1 MRFALSQ
8 IKLAMSRGNNR
19 VIPYVGV
26 ASVVK
31 SVRQG
36 LKNTQQAKK

>member
-26 ASVVK
+26 ASVVNYEECAT
-31 SVRQG
+31 G
-36 LKNTQQAKK
+36 A